1 MQLDALLEVAIGLV
15 FTWLVLSVATVQ
27 AQESIGTLLNWR
39 ANFLEQSILNML
51 KDPALVAKLYN
62 EPLIEAL
69 GQMDRKGRIKKPI
82 NIPNA
87 TFAAALLEVI
97 MNAGRDVNAPPTAM
111 TIAQIRAGVQRLKA
125 ESPELARVL
134 ERVLPGLENETLE
147 LKDTLAKYHK
157 NIASWFDTVMNQASG
172 WYKAR
177 AQIVAFFLG
186 LTLAVIFHIDTLH
199 ITHQLW
205 REPTLRAVIVAQ
217 AQSQNQA
224 GQPQITNISES
235 FESLA
240 IPVGWS
246 TVPAEDPTACV
257 WPPKAV
263 NRPAYLSVG
272 ECRELSNLPAWGDLW
287 GWIVKLFGLV
297 VSGFAA
303 MQGAPFWFDI
313 LRKLVGFREK
323 TQPPPPAQEVETST
337 QTASPPKELQ
347 PPATLPAPPEPDAP
361 ASPSTIASPGR

>member
-15 FTWLVLSVATVQ
+15 FTWLVLSVATVH
-27 AQESIGTLLNWR
+27 AQESIGNLLNWR
-39 ANFLEQSILNML
+39 ANFLEQSITNML
-51 KDPALVAKLYN
+51 KNPILVQQLYK

-69 GQMDRKGRIKKPI
+69 GQMDRKGRIKKPV

-97 MNAGRDVNAPPTAM
+97 MNAGRDENAPATAM
-111 TIAQIRAGVQRLKA
+111 TIGQIRAGVQRLKA

-157 NIASWFDTVMNQASG
+157 NIANWFDTVMNQASG
-172 WYKAR
+172 WYKTR
-177 AQIVAFFLG
+177 AQMVAFFLG
-186 LTLAVIFHIDTLH
+186 LGLAVIFHIDTLH

-217 AQSQNQA
+217 AQSQSQA
-224 GQPQITNISES
+224 GQPEITNISES

-246 TVPAEDPTACV
+246 TVPAKDATACN

-263 NRPAYLSVG
+263 NRPAYWSVG

-287 GWIVKLFGLV
+287 GWIVKIFGLV

-323 TQPPPPAQEVETST
+323 TQPPAAVTVQEVETP
-337 QTASPPKELQ
+337 TASTPKEVQ
-347 PPATLPAPPEPDAP
+347 PHPTLPAPPEPDAP
-361 ASPSTIASPGR
+361 ATPSAIKPSGK

>member
-15 FTWLVLSVATVQ
+15 FMWLVLSVATVHT
-27 AQESIGTLLNWR
+27 QESIGNLLNWR
-39 ANFLEQSILNML
+39 ANFLEQSITNML
-51 KDPALVAKLYN
+51 KNPALVEQLYK

-69 GQMDRKGRIKKPI
+69 GEMDRKGRIKKPI

-97 MNAGRDVNAPPTAM
+97 LNAGRDENAPATAM
-111 TIAQIRAGVQRLKA
+111 TLGQIRAGVQRLKA
-125 ESPELARVL
+125 QSPELARVL

-147 LKDTLAKYHK
+147 LKDTLAKYQK

-177 AQIVAFFLG
+177 AQTVAFFLG
-186 LTLAVIFHIDTLH
+186 LALAVIFHIDTLH

-217 AQSQNQA
+217 AQNRSQT
-224 GQPQITNISES
+224 GQQEITNISES

-246 TVPAEDPTACV
+246 TVPVEDATACA

-263 NRPAYLSVG
+263 NRPAYRSVG
-272 ECRELSNLPAWGDLW
+272 ECRELSNLPAWGDVW
-287 GWIVKLFGLV
+287 GWIVKFFGLV

-323 TQPPPPAQEVETST
+323 TQPPPPSPAPEMETPT
-337 QTASPPKELQ
+337 VSPPKELQ
-347 PPATLPAPPEPDAP
+347 PPPTLPAPPGPDVP
-361 ASPSTIASPGR
+361 ATPTTINPPGR

>member
-27 AQESIGTLLNWR
+27 AQESIGNLLNWR
-39 ANFLEQSILNML
+39 ANFLEQSIRNML
-51 KDPALVAKLYN
+51 KNPELVNELYK
-62 EPLIEAL
+62 EPLIQAL
-69 GQMDRKGRIKKPI
+69 GQMDRKGKIKKPV
-82 NIPNA
+82 NIPSA
-87 TFAAALLEVI
+87 TFAAALLEII
-97 MNAGRDVNAPPTAM
+97 MNAGRDQNAPVTVM
-111 TIAQIRAGVQRLKA
+111 SIGQIRAGVQRLKA
-125 ESPELARVL
+125 ESPELARAL

-147 LKDTLAKYHK
+147 LNDTLAKYHK
-157 NIASWFDTVMNQASG
+157 NIANWFDTVMNQASG

-177 AQIVAFFLG
+177 AQTVAFFLG
-186 LTLAVIFHIDTLH
+186 LSLAVIFHIDTLH

-217 AQSQNQA
+217 AQNRSQP
-224 GQPQITNISES
+224 GQQEITNISES
-235 FESLA
+235 FDSLA

-246 TVPAEDPTACV
+246 TVPLEDSAACI

-263 NRPAYLSVG
+263 NRPAYWAVG
-272 ECRELSNLPAWGDLW
+272 ECRELSNLPAWGDFW
-287 GWIVKLFGLV
+287 GWIIKLFGLV

-323 TQPPPPAQEVETST
+323 TQPPPPST
-337 QTASPPKELQ
+337 APEAELPTTSPPKQLQ
-347 PPATLPAPPEPDAP
+347 PPATLPAPPEPGPPAP
-361 ASPSTIASPGR
+361 PSTINSPGR

>member
-1 MQLDALLEVAIGLV
+1 MQLDALLEVAVGLV

-27 AQESIGTLLNWR
+27 AQDSIGRLLNWR
-39 ANFLEQSILNML
+39 ANFLEQSIGNML
-51 KDPALVAKLYN
+51 KNPALVSELYN

-69 GQMDRKGRIKKPI
+69 GEMDKKGRIKKPT

-87 TFAAALLEVI
+87 TFAAALLGVI
-97 MNAGRDVNAPPTAM
+97 MNAGRSGEAPVESM
-111 TIAQIRAGVQRLKA
+111 SIAQIRAGVKRLKE
-125 ESPELARVL
+125 ESPELARAL
-134 ERVLPGLENETLE
+134 DRVLPGLENESLE
-147 LKDTLAKYHK
+147 LQDTLAKYHK
-157 NIASWFDTVMNQASG
+157 NIANWFDTVMNQASG

-177 AQIVAFFLG
+177 AQTWAFILG
-186 LTLAVIFHIDTLH
+186 LVIALIFHIDTLH

-217 AQSQNQA
+217 AQSQ
-224 GQPQITNISES
+224 GQTDQQEITNITET

-246 TVPAEDPTACV
+246 TVPLENNSSCM
-257 WPPKAV
+257 WPPRAINK
-263 NRPAYLSVG
+263 PAYWSVG
-272 ECRELSNLPAWGDLW
+272 ECRELSNLPAWGDAW
-287 GWIVKLFGLV
+287 GWVVKLFGLV

-323 TQPPPPAQEVETST
+323 TQPPPPPAE
-337 QTASPPKELQ
+337 PPT
-347 PPATLPAPPEPDAP
+347 PPPTLPAPPSTEPVI
-361 ASPSTIASPGR
+361 SSPGR

>member
-15 FTWLVLSVATVQ
+15 FTWLVLSVATVH
-27 AQESIGTLLNWR
+27 AQESIGNFFNWR
-39 ANFLEQSILNML
+39 ASFLEQSILNML
-51 KDPALVAKLYN
+51 KNPALVKELYK

-69 GQMDRKGRIKKPI
+69 GQMDRKGRIKKPT

-97 MNAGRDVNAPPTAM
+97 MNAGRDQNSPAAAM
-111 TIAQIRAGVQRLKA
+111 TIGQIRAGVQRLKA
-125 ESPELARVL
+125 ESPELARAL

-147 LKDTLAKYHK
+147 LKDTITKYHK
-157 NIASWFDTVMNQASG
+157 NIANWFDTVMNQASG

-177 AQIVAFFLG
+177 AQTVAFFLG
-186 LTLAVIFHIDTLH
+186 LSLALIFHIDTLH

-217 AQSQNQA
+217 AQTRSQT
-224 GQPQITNISES
+224 GQQGITNISES

-246 TVPAEDPTACV
+246 TVPLEDTAACV

-263 NRPAYLSVG
+263 NRPAYWSVG
-272 ECRELSNLPAWGDLW
+272 ECRQLSNLPAWGDFW

-323 TQPPPPAQEVETST
+323 TQPPPPSPTQEIETPTVS
-337 QTASPPKELQ
+337 SPKEVQ
-347 PPATLPAPPEPDAP
+347 PPPTLPAPPEPGAP
-361 ASPSTIASPGR
+361 APSSGTSSPGR